1 MGGSFPSVYAL
12 AVFDDGGGPALYAG
26 GSFTIAGGVGANR
39 IAKWNGSNWS
49 ALGLGMGGPDVRAL
63 TVFDDGDG
71 EVLYAGGS
79 HTMSRWDGSSWSG
92 LGSGMGGI
100 SRIVHALTVFD
111 DGSGEALYAGGHFT
125 IAGGNVSAYIAQ
137 WICDRKSPMCS
148 VAADC
153 GDADDDGVR
162 DDPCSWYSC
171 IAGECDSVS
180 RGSANGGQ
188 FGQAD
193 VGSPTG
199 PAVCNVDGVAD
210 GNDRFH
216 AMNCFANS
224 NFDSPE
230 PYPCEPN
237 SPLALNVDAGSPA
250 SCVLDGVCD
259 GNDVFHTLNSFANT
273 NFEGSGGYPC
283 TCSGPAP
290 RPPAPRV
297 EPLEHI
303 GLSLRAPRRV
313 APGELVHVDVHLMDG
328 LAALRGYQLHLG
340 PGGGGNTAELQLTD
354 ISIDSA
360 RSDYAFAGVAGVWT
374 AFNRRTGQMLAGMDA
389 PEGVPVSP
397 GAYLATFTY
406 RVPKEAAGT
415 FEVEVRAD
423 DRSFATKDRT
433 FLFGAYA
440 RPVGL
445 EGNTPARIAV
455 EEGNRGSRKR

>member
-1 MGGSFPSVYAL
+1 MGGVSPLVY
-12 AVFDDGGGPALYAG
+12 
-26 GSFTIAGGVGANR
+26 
-39 IAKWNGSNWS
+39 
-49 ALGLGMGGPDVRAL
+49 AL
-63 TVFDDGDG
+63 TVFDDGG
-71 EVLYAGGS
+71 
-79 HTMSRWDGSSWSG
+79 
-92 LGSGMGGI
+92 
-100 SRIVHALTVFD
+100 
-111 DGSGEALYAGGHFT
+111 GEALYAGGRFT
-125 IAGGNVSAYIAQ
+125 IAGGNVSGYIAQ
-137 WICDRKSPMCS
+137 WICDPKPPMCL

-171 IAGECDSVS
+171 SAGECESLP
-180 RGSANGGQ
+180 RGSSNGGQ

-193 VGSPTG
+193 VGSPAG
-199 PAVCNVDGVAD
+199 PGVCNVDGVAD

-216 AMNCFANS
+216 ALNCFANTD
-224 NFDSPE
+224 FDAPD
-230 PYPCEPN
+230 PYPCEPD

-297 EPLEHI
+297 EPLEHT
-303 GLSLRAPRRV
+303 GLSLLAPRWA
-313 APGELVHVDVHLMDG
+313 APGELVHVDVHLTDG

-340 PGGGGNTAELQLTD
+340 PGGGGNTAELQSTD

-374 AFNRRTGQMLAGMDA
+374 AFNLSTGQMLAGMDA
-389 PEGVPVSP
+389 LEGVPASP
-397 GAYLATFTY
+397 GTYLATFTY
-406 RVPKEAAGT
+406 SVPEDAGGT
-415 FEVEVRAD
+415 LVVEVRTGD
-423 DRSFATKDRT
+423 ISPTTQDRT

-440 RPVGL
+440 RPVGV
-445 EGNTPARIAV
+445 EDSTPARIAV